1 MLRAALLAAPL
12 AMLARAQPQSG
23 IAPLGS
29 VMGNTPGNFE
39 TFTWSFVP
47 TVGGSNFVLFAFRQD
62 PAYWTLSN
70 ADLLDSSGAG
80 LLVNSNFSRG
90 GLVTTNLTS
99 LEAPADWGVA
109 YASGYVPSAAGVWS
123 PGQWRDGAVGA
134 WDSIYQAANV
144 TVGSTYTVG
153 LRILGDNV
161 ADGTSVS
168 VYVYAAPCDNAGD
181 VPPKCV
187 LPASLQFTPVAT
199 PEQTVNPAPLPG
211 PEPAPMPV
219 PAPVPAPAVQ
229 PSPAPSP
236 LPSPAPTPSPV
247 VQPSPSPSPLPAAQP
262 PAAAPMLD
270 PPAPP
275 APPPPADPESSSPSG
290 LSTNALVAV
299 ILATTLGG
307 LACGLCLSMCMSFY
321 GAPVRRRRPRER
333 YEPEIK
339 SELIY
344 LGSEGARR
352 R

>member
-29 VMGNTPGNFE
+29 VTGNNASTFE

-62 PAYWTLSN
+62 PAYWALSN

-181 VPPKCV
+181 MPPKCV

-199 PEQTVNPAPLPG
+199 PEQTVNPAPIPG
-211 PEPAPMPV
+211 PEPAPM
-219 PAPVPAPAVQ
+219 
-229 PSPAPSP
+229 PAPSP

-262 PAAAPMLD
+262 PAAAPILD
-270 PPAPP
+270 PPASPV
-275 APPPPADPESSSPSG
+275 PPPAADPEG
-290 LSTNALVAV
+290 LSTNALVV
-299 ILATTLGG
+299 IILATTLGG

-321 GAPVRRRRPRER
+321 GAPVRRRRSRER